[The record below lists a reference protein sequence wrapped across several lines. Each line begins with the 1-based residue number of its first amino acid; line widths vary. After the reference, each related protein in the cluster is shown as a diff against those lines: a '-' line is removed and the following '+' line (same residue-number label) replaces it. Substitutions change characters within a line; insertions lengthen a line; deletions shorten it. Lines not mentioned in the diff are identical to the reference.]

1 MRGLRV
7 GTSHMGSGWGG
18 WNGGTGESVTAD
30 RGVTNDP
37 ALGSSLNVDIEPLQ
51 GAQDIAFP
59 V

>member
-1 MRGLRV
+1 M